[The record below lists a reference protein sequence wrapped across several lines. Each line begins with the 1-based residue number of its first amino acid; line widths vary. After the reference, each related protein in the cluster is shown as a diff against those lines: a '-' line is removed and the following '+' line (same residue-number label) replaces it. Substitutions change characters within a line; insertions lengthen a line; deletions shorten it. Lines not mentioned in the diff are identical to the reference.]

1 MTIYIHLM
9 KQRFLAVPAILLTTL
24 TLPGQ
29 TVRFETNLGNINV
42 QLLPADAPKTV
53 ANFLQ
58 YANSGA
64 FNGSFIHRSVH
75 SFVFQGG
82 GYTWSDSAGPVPIPT
97 NSPVVN
103 EFKISNTRGT
113 IAMAKLG
120 SDPNSATSQWFFNE
134 QDNSSNLDNQNGG
147 FTVFGRVAD
156 AASLTV
162 MDAIAGEPT
171 YDASRT
177 FGSDFTDLPLVNY
190 DNVNFSSKNLVT
202 INSIVIVPAISDN
215 GVIAASDFGGAST
228 AAVGSFIEIYG
239 TNLAGTTRPW
249 RLSDF
254 NKSKAPTTLDGVTA
268 TVGGK
273 PAYVS
278 FVSPGQVNVQVPA
291 GVSAGQSVPVVV
303 TYKSQPSAP
312 VTLAIQPLAGA
323 LLAPAK
329 FKVNG
334 KQYVAA
340 YHVNGTV
347 ITGGNVPGLPAS
359 PAVAGETVQFYG
371 LGFGPVTSGASIAG
385 QLASGQ
391 TRLSTPVEFLFGDQ
405 KLQGIVQ
412 YQGLAPTFVG
422 LYQFNV
428 TIPATVPSG
437 DVAVQVLQGTTPL
450 PQTLYIAVK

>member
-1 MTIYIHLM
+1 MIKL
-9 KQRFLAVPAILLTTL
+9 FLAISTVLLTTL
-24 TLPGQ
+24 TLSAQ

-42 QLLPADAPKTV
+42 RLFPADAPKTV

-64 FNGSFIHRSVH
+64 FNGSFIHRSVAN
-75 SFVFQGG
+75 FVIQGG

-97 NSPVVN
+97 NPPVVN

-134 QDNSSNLDNQNGG
+134 SDNSGNLDNQNGG

-156 AASLTV
+156 AASLAV
-162 MDAIAGEPT
+162 MDTIAGEPI
-171 YDASRT
+171 YDASGT
-177 FGSDFTDLPLVNY
+177 FGSDFASLPLVNY
-190 DNVNFSSKNLVT
+190 DNVNFSSQNLVT
-202 INSIVIVPAISDN
+202 ISAIVIVPAISDN

-249 RLSDF
+249 RGSDF
-254 NKSKAPTTLDGVTA
+254 IKGNAPTTLDGVTA

-291 GVSAGQSVPVVV
+291 GVSTGASVPVVV
-303 TYKSQPSAP
+303 TYKNNPASP

-329 FKVNG
+329 FKING

-347 ITGGNVPGLPAS
+347 ITGGNIPGLPAS
-359 PAVAGETVQFYG
+359 PAVAGEIVQFYG
-371 LGFGPVTSGASIAG
+371 LGFGPVTSGAPIAG
-385 QLASGQ
+385 QVASGL
-391 TRLSTPVEFLFGDQ
+391 TNLSTPVEFLFGDQ
-405 KLQGIVQ
+405 KLSGNVQ
-412 YQGLAPTFVG
+412 YQGLAAPYVG

-428 TIPATVPSG
+428 VIPTNVPSG
-437 DVAVQVLQGTTPL
+437 DVAVHVLQGTKAL
-450 PQTLYIAVK
+450 PQTLYISLK

>member
-1 MTIYIHLM
+1 MNRLTSALPT
-9 KQRFLAVPAILLTTL
+9 AVILTTL
-24 TLPGQ
+24 TLSGQ
-29 TVRFETNLGNINV
+29 TVRFETNVGNINV

-58 YANSGA
+58 YSNSGA
-64 FNGSFIHRSVH
+64 FNGSFIHRSVPG
-75 SFVFQGG
+75 FVFQGG
-82 GYTWSDSAGPVPIPT
+82 GYTWSDSAGPVAIP
-97 NSPVVN
+97 NNAPVVN

-120 SDPNSATSQWFFNE
+120 TDPNSATSQWYFNLV
-134 QDNSSNLDNQNGG
+134 DNSSNLDNQNGG

-156 AASLTV
+156 AASLAV
-162 MDAIAGEPT
+162 MDAIANEPT
-171 YDASRT
+171 YDASGT

-190 DNVNFSSKNLVT
+190 TGTFTSQNLVL
-202 INSIVIVPAISDN
+202 ISAIVVVPAIGAN
-215 GVIAASDFGGAST
+215 GVIAASDFGGASA

-239 TNLAGTTRPW
+239 TNLAGTTRNW

-254 NKSKAPTTLDGVTA
+254 NKGKAPTAVDGVTA

-273 PAYVS
+273 PAYIS
-278 FVSPGQVNVQVPA
+278 FVSPGQVNVQVPS
-291 GVSAGQSVPVVV
+291 GVSTGGSAAVVV
-303 TYKSQPSAP
+303 TYKNQSTAAA
-312 VTLAIQPLAGA
+312 TLAIQPLAGA

-347 ITGGNVPGLPAS
+347 ITGGNIPGLPAS

-371 LGFGPVTSGASIAG
+371 LGFGPVSSGAAITG
-385 QLASGQ
+385 QLATGQ
-391 TRLSTPVEFLFGDQ
+391 TKLSTPVEFLFGDQ
-405 KLQGIVQ
+405 KLPGIVL

-437 DVAVQVLQGTTPL
+437 DVAVHVSQGPTAL
-450 PQTLYIAVK
+450 PQTLYISVK

>member
-1 MTIYIHLM
+1 MNRL
-9 KQRFLAVPAILLTTL
+9 FSAVPGVVLLTTL
-24 TLPGQ
+24 TLSGQ
-29 TVRFETNLGNINV
+29 TVRFETNVGNINV

-58 YANSGA
+58 YSNGGA
-64 FNGSFIHRSVH
+64 FNGSFIHRSVPG
-75 SFVFQGG
+75 FVFQGG
-82 GYTWSDSAGPVPIPT
+82 GYTWSDSAGPVAVP
-97 NSPVVN
+97 NNAPVVN

-120 SDPNSATSQWFFNE
+120 GDPNSATNQWFFNLA
-134 QDNSSNLDNQNGG
+134 DNSSNLDNQNGG
-147 FTVFGRVAD
+147 FTVFGRVSD
-156 AASLTV
+156 AASLAV
-162 MDAIAGEPT
+162 MDAIANEPT
-171 YDASRT
+171 YDASGT

-190 DNVNFSSKNLVT
+190 TGTFTSQNLVL
-202 INSIVIVPAISDN
+202 ISAIVVVPAIGAN
-215 GVIAASDFGGAST
+215 GVIAASDFGGASA

-239 TNLAGTTRPW
+239 TNLAGTTRNW

-254 NKSKAPTTLDGVTA
+254 NKGKAPTTVDGVTA

-273 PAYVS
+273 PAYIS
-278 FVSPGQVNVQVPA
+278 FVSPGQVNVQVPS
-291 GVSAGQSVPVVV
+291 GVSTGGSAAVVV
-303 TYKSQPSAP
+303 TYKNQSTAAAA
-312 VTLAIQPLAGA
+312 LAIQPLAGA

-347 ITGGNVPGLPAS
+347 ITGGNIPGLPAS
-359 PAVAGETVQFYG
+359 PVVAGETVQFYG
-371 LGFGPVTSGASIAG
+371 LGFGPVSSGAPITG
-385 QLASGQ
+385 QLATGQ
-391 TRLSTPVEFLFGDQ
+391 TKLSTPVEFLFGDQ
-405 KLQGIVQ
+405 KLPGTVL

-437 DVAVQVLQGTTPL
+437 DVALHVSQGPTAL
-450 PQTLYIAVK
+450 PQTLYISVK